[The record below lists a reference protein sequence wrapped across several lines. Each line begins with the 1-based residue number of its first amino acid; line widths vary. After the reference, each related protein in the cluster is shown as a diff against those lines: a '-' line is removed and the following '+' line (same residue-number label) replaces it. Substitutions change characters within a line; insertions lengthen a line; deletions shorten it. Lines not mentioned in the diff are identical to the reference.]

1 MAIIKRN
8 IIGTVQGGL
17 ADVIFRVRNGKLV
30 AYSKPARQKVS
41 RSKSAIQAR
50 NKFALTVSFAKEI
63 NSDQMLS
70 KIWKQSDVKA
80 SSGYQK
86 IIKLNSVL
94 ADNNSLTL
102 KNLIVPDGIKLS
114 NIPVTYANHKVE
126 ITLNCSELNK
136 QLLKSNRLYA
146 LIHLWRRGTEYSK
159 PLKQSDYL
167 FRLFGFDLTELDKQ
181 SQLTFIID
189 IEKLNKPPFPSGIV
203 YIALAGQSE
212 NKLFWSSNLAA
223 HII

>member
-8 IIGTVQGGL
+8 IIGAVQGGL

-30 AYSKPARQKVS
+30 AYSRPSKQKI
-41 RSKSAIQAR
+41 SKSSSAIQAR

-63 NSDQMLS
+63 NSDEILS
-70 KIWKQSDVKA
+70 EIWKQSNIKA
-80 SSGYQK
+80 TNSYQK

-114 NIPVTYANHKVE
+114 NISVTYANHKIE

-136 QLLKSNRLYA
+136 QLLKSNKLYA
-146 LIHLWRRGTEYSK
+146 LIHLWRRGTEYPK

-212 NKLFWSSNLAA
+212 NKLFWSSTFPTQLF
-223 HII
+223 

>member
-30 AYSKPARQKVS
+30 AYSRPAKQKVS
-41 RSKSAIQAR
+41 KSKSAILAR

-63 NSDQMLS
+63 NSDELLS
-70 KIWKQSDVKA
+70 KIWKESNVKA
-80 SSGYQK
+80 SNGYQK

-146 LIHLWRRGTEYSK
+146 LIHLWRRETEYSK
-159 PLKQSDYL
+159 PLKQSDYIS
-167 FRLFGFDLTELDKQ
+167 RLFKFDLTELNKQ

-189 IEKLNKPPFPSGIV
+189 IEKLNKPPFPSGIIF
-203 YIALAGQSE
+203 IAMAGQLE
-212 NKLFWSSNLAA
+212 NKLFWSSTSATKF
-223 HII
+223 I